1 MRSEILS
8 DARCGGSGVDVSEKD
23 CAGNNGVSRGRKFI
37 GQEILLDQSS
47 TVEVEDGEEDE
58 MMEDVGDGC
67 KPEECGEW
75 TKTDLERN
83 ESGVNR
89 PRTCSA

>member
-23 CAGNNGVSRGRKFI
+23 CAGNNRVSWGRKFI
-37 GQEILLDQSS
+37 GQEILVDQSS
-47 TVEVEDGEEDE
+47 TVEMEDGEEDE
-58 MMEDVGDGC
+58 MMDDVGDDS
-67 KPEECGEW
+67 KPGECGDW

-83 ESGVNR
+83 ESGVKR